1 MAILAGCSN
10 SAEEKKTVTSV
21 ELSKQEYK
29 SLAFSMLKSGDY
41 EKADSLTDF
50 QPDSIDQFY
59 TLMQALADFGV
70 DSLAQARKKFEDY
83 NSIDTSQCAEVIA
96 RKFIDLIDDRSADA
110 GFRRSY
116 LVVFMDEIE
125 LEHLEKVCSLLS
137 DSTQNT
143 YNVKIE

>member
-1 MAILAGCSN
+1 
-10 SAEEKKTVTSV
+10 
-21 ELSKQEYK
+21 
-29 SLAFSMLKSGDY
+29 MLKSGDY